1 MVIVGGLIPAQD
13 YQFLLD
19 VGVFGIFSSET
30 KISKATIKILNL
42 LINCI
47 VEYKNIVNSDKMK
60 YIINTIII
68 FAITIS
74 TIAQNSNE
82 LKIGDQVSEFS
93 GIDDT
98 GTNWQ
103 SSSIKTD
110 FLVVYFYPAAMTS
123 GCTKQACAYR
133 DDKVDF
139 DKMGASIIGVSG
151 DEVKNLK
158 HFKESYQLNF
168 PLISDNEGFISK
180 IFGVE
185 NSKGGSISR
194 IIEGENYLFTRGIT
208 TQRWTFVLDQ
218 NRKIIYKNTEVDAAE
233 DSKQVQKI
241 IKNYTEN

>member
-1 MVIVGGLIPAQD
+1 
-13 YQFLLD
+13 
-19 VGVFGIFSSET
+19 
-30 KISKATIKILNL
+30 
-42 LINCI
+42 
-47 VEYKNIVNSDKMK
+47 MK
-60 YIINTIII
+60 KLANIII
-68 FAITIS
+68 ILLVAIS
-74 TIAQNSNE
+74 TSAQNSNE

-98 GTNWQ
+98 GTNWK

-133 DDKVDF
+133 DAKVAF

-180 IFGVE
+180 IFGVT
-185 NSKGGSISR
+185 NSEGGSISR
-194 IIEGENYLFTRGIT
+194 IIKGENYLFTRGIT
-208 TQRWTFVLDQ
+208 TQRWTFVLDK
-218 NRKIIYKNTEVDAAE
+218 NRKIIYKNIEVDAAE

-241 IKNYTEN
+241 IKNHTEN